1 MDSDGKCFVHGLIDA
16 VYNELYGLAI
26 GKIYNPEQLAYYN
39 RANQFPK
46 LITINIDGSISSVML
61 PALSNE
67 QDNKEKLKNMMR
79 RAIKTSSFLLFPM
92 MFGLA
97 AVSEPLVKIVLTD
110 KWIPAVPLMQLL
122 CFSYALWP
130 IHTINLQ
137 AISAMG
143 RSDIFLKLEIIKKVI
158 GITALAISVRF
169 GIKFMVI
176 MRIITA
182 VISSFINAYPNKR
195 LLNYSIIEQWKDIAN
210 SFMISIIMLIGVYMI
225 SYLQLNLYIQLTLQI
240 FIGIIIYIVIAYILK
255 NESLIYIKEIVGKKI
270 CKKGEK
276 DGRI

>member
-1 MDSDGKCFVHGLIDA
+1 MDGKCFVHGLID
-16 VYNELYGLAI
+16 VIYNELYGLAI
-26 GKIYNPEQLAYYN
+26 GKIYKPDQLAYYN

-61 PALSNE
+61 PALANE

-92 MFGLA
+92 MFGLVA
-97 AVSEPLVKIVLTD
+97 ISEPLVRIILTD
-110 KWIPAVPLMQLL
+110 KWLPAVPLMQLL
-122 CFSYALWP
+122 CLSYALWP

-137 AISAMG
+137 AISAIG

-158 GITALAISVRF
+158 GVIALAISIPF

-176 MRIITA
+176 MKIITS
-182 VISSFINAYPNKR
+182 VISSFINAHPNKK

-210 SFMISIIMLIGVYMI
+210 SFIISIIMLIVVYMI
-225 SYLQLNLYIQLTLQI
+225 KYLQLNIYIQLALQI
-240 FIGIIIYIVIAYILK
+240 FVGIETFIVAAYILK
-255 NESLIYIKEIVGKKI
+255 NESLIYIKELVEKKI
-270 CKKGEK
+270 YKKGEEN
-276 DGRI
+276 GRI

>member
-1 MDSDGKCFVHGLIDA
+1 MDGKCFAHGLIDA

-26 GKIYNPEQLAYYN
+26 GKIYKPEQLAYYN

-61 PALSNE
+61 PALANE

-110 KWIPAVPLMQLL
+110 KWLPAVPLMQLL

-130 IHTINLQ
+130 IHTVNLQ

-143 RSDIFLKLEIIKKVI
+143 RSDIFLKLEIVKKIIGVI
-158 GITALAISVRF
+158 ALLISIPF

-176 MRIITA
+176 MKIITS
-182 VISSFINAYPNKR
+182 ITSSFINSYPNKK
-195 LLNYSIIEQWKDIAN
+195 LLNYSYIEQLKDIAS
-210 SFMISIIMLIGVYMI
+210 SFIISVIMLIAVYFMNYI
-225 SYLQLNLYIQLTLQI
+225 NINIYLLLLFQI
-240 FIGIIIYIVIAYILK
+240 VIGIIIYFGIAYITR
-255 NESLIYIKEIVGKKI
+255 NETLNYGINYIKSKI
-270 CKKGEK
+270 KGSK
-276 DGRI
+276 

>member
-1 MDSDGKCFVHGLIDA
+1 MIDA

-26 GKIYNPEQLAYYN
+26 GKVYDSKQLAYYN

-61 PALSNE
+61 PALSKE
-67 QDNKEKLKNMMR
+67 QENKEKVKNMMR
-79 RAIKTSSFLLFPM
+79 RSIKTSSFLLFPM

-97 AVSEPLVKIVLTD
+97 AVSEPLVKVILTD
-110 KWIPAVPLMQLL
+110 KWLSAVPLMQLL

-158 GITALAISVRF
+158 GILALIVSIPF
-169 GIKFMVI
+169 GITVMVV
-176 MRIITA
+176 MKIITSI
-182 VISSFINAYPNKR
+182 ISTFINAYPNKK
-195 LLNYSIIEQWKDIAN
+195 LLNYSYLEQCKDISH
-210 SFMISIIMLIGVYMI
+210 SFIISIIMMVVVYIMNYININIYLLLI
-225 SYLQLNLYIQLTLQI
+225 LQV
-240 FIGIIIYIVIAYILK
+240 FVGIIIYFGISYLTK
-255 NESLIYIKEIVGKKI
+255 NESLIYIKDILKNRRKI
-270 CKKGEK
+270 YDDK
-276 DGRI
+276 

>member
-1 MDSDGKCFVHGLIDA
+1 MDGKCYARGLIDV

-26 GKIYNPEQLAYYN
+26 GKIYKPEQLAYYN

-67 QDNKEKLKNMMR
+67 QDNREKVKSMMR

-92 MFGLA
+92 MFGLIA
-97 AVSEPLVKIVLTD
+97 ISEPLVKIVLTD
-110 KWIPAVPLMQLL
+110 KWLPSVPLMQLL

-143 RSDIFLKLEIIKKVI
+143 RSDIFLKLEIIKKII
-158 GITALAISVRF
+158 GIIVLAVSIPF

-176 MRIITA
+176 MKILTSIIST
-182 VISSFINAYPNKR
+182 FINSYPNKK
-195 LLNYSIIEQWKDIAN
+195 LLNYSYLEQIRDIIASLILSA
-210 SFMISIIMLIGVYMI
+210 IMLIIVYLMNYIKLNMYLLLVLQIIMGILIYFGI
-225 SYLQLNLYIQLTLQI
+225 SYIIKSDCLTYII
-240 FIGIIIYIVIAYILK
+240 NIMNEKFKRGK
-255 NESLIYIKEIVGKKI
+255 NI
-270 CKKGEK
+270 
-276 DGRI
+276 

>member
-1 MDSDGKCFVHGLIDA
+1 MVGKCFVHGLIDA
-16 VYNELYGLAI
+16 IYNELYGLSI
-26 GKIYNPEQLAYYN
+26 GKVYNPEQLAYYN

-61 PALSNE
+61 PTLSKE
-67 QDNKEKLKNMMR
+67 QDNKGKVKSMMR

-97 AVSEPLVKIVLTD
+97 AISEPLVKIILTD
-110 KWIPAVPLMQLL
+110 KWLPAVPLMQLL

-158 GITALAISVRF
+158 GVLLLLISIPF
-169 GIKFMVI
+169 GITVMAI
-176 MRIITA
+176 MKIITSI
-182 VISSFINAYPNKR
+182 ISSFINAQPNKK
-195 LLNYSIIEQWKDIAN
+195 LLDYNCLNEEYKFITSIMNICNLIIN
-210 SFMISIIMLIGVYMI
+210 NISNTADEL
-225 SYLQLNLYIQLTLQI
+225 
-240 FIGIIIYIVIAYILK
+240 
-255 NESLIYIKEIVGKKI
+255 
-270 CKKGEK
+270 
-276 DGRI
+276 